1 MTSRVYVFTNK
12 YNIQVILI
20 SEMSYNIND
29 IEGRLLTVYDPDLIK
44 DLVAELYNKQRWRLA
59 DFVNL
64 NDKVRLLFYSLAIVY
79 SLWVEERDV
88 DPW

>member
-64 NDKVRLLFYSLAIVY
+64 NDKVRLLFYSLSIVY

-88 DPW
+88 APW